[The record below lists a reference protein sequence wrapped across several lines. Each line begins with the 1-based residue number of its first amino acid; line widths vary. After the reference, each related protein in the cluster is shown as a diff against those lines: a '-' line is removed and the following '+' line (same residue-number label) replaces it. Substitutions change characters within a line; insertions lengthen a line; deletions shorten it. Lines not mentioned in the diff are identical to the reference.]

1 MTAPEVPI
9 APVASQSLPLWL
21 SDYLTRLG
29 LAPETQ
35 LQEQSDPLLP
45 LLSRLAGLTA
55 EDMNTRANEI
65 KRLLLNSGFVD
76 MGESRKWSLDV
87 LPYLLTSQQ
96 WQQVTDGLTQRVQ
109 VINHLLADLGGA
121 QQLIANG
128 SINAKRVFQHPLYS
142 RESHTLTGQDSNL
155 FLYAL
160 DIGQDEAGDF
170 YVLRDHCQFPRGL
183 GLLLENRIVARRVMS
198 EEFAEFGVQ
207 RIARFFQNLRRAIT
221 VQGNSSDP
229 RVVILSQG
237 PDDPY
242 YFEQA
247 YLATYL
253 GFTLV
258 RSADLTVRK
267 GKVWLKALNG
277 LKKVD
282 VILRWVEDRYLDSLE
297 QTDYSLQ
304 GVPGLLQA
312 IRAKTVRL
320 LNPFGSGMIQIPA
333 LRQALPQIAEQ
344 VFGTSLILK
353 EPECCSV
360 DEVPEAQWEKFELR
374 SHRDVEFRVD
384 GEREPNRIHQALASD
399 ARGDFYFWR
408 KIALKKVPF
417 WQDKQLIAM
426 PTILRCFALCHEGQV
441 QVLPS
446 ALCSSLARGTA
457 GARIFIKDTWVP
469 MMGPPEPEQ
478 QGKAAVVKRHSDIA
492 LMEGE
497 IPSRTAESL
506 FWLGSGLERGEDSAR
521 LLRIY
526 LDRVTEYNMY
536 PEQRQ
541 NTTISLLREGM
552 RQGALLHPYVNWQDD
567 NTTSALPNKA
577 MAVQLLRD
585 ETNQGSLAST
595 LALILNTAMQVREL
609 LSYDSL
615 RIIEQLEGEHRKLA
629 RMQAHSPTHV
639 LQSSLDNIIGQ
650 IMAFNGSIVDS
661 MSYRNG
667 AYVLEIG
674 RRIERCHQ
682 LVAMLQVMLSRVLP
696 EADEHAALEV
706 LLVAQ
711 VSSVTHR
718 RRYRMYQGIDTALEL
733 LLLDVEYPRSLAYQ
747 LDQLERLCEHLPEKQ
762 KSSIAGELQKL
773 MLRLKAECYLI
784 QPETIVQDLEG
795 HRPELKELMSRIQ
808 LLLQGMKDLLQTSYF
823 THTKAP
829 SKLGWE
835 TQPGSRGEE

>member
-1 MTAPEVPI
+1 MTDTPTFVEQP
-9 APVASQSLPLWL
+9 PLPQWL
-21 SDYLTRLG
+21 SDYLNRLG
-29 LAPETQ
+29 LAPDTL
-35 LQEQSDPLLP
+35 LQEQGDPLLP

-55 EDMNTRANEI
+55 DDMNTRASEV

-76 MGESRKWSLDV
+76 VGESRNKWSLDV

-96 WQQVTDGLTQRVQ
+96 WQQLTEGLTQRVQ
-109 VINHLLADLGGA
+109 LINHLLADLKGPR
-121 QQLIANG
+121 QLVMNG
-128 SINAKRVFQHPLYS
+128 VIDAKRVFQHPLYP
-142 RESHTLTGQDSNL
+142 RESHALGAQDTGL

-160 DIGQDEAGDF
+160 DIGQDENGDF

-207 RIARFFQNLRRAIT
+207 RIARFFQSVRRAIT
-221 VQGNSSDP
+221 ASGKNSDP

-277 LKKVD
+277 LRKVD
-282 VILRWVEDRYLDSLE
+282 VIVRWVEDRYLDSLE

-312 IRAKTVRL
+312 IRSQSVTV
-320 LNPFGSGMIQIPA
+320 LNPFGNGMMQIPA
-333 LRQALPQIAEQ
+333 LRQALPNIAQ
-344 VFGTSLILK
+344 QLTGAPLILK
-353 EPECCSV
+353 EPECRTL
-360 DEVPEAQWEKFELR
+360 DEISEGQWGDYELR
-374 SHRDVEFRVD
+374 SHQDVDFRID
-384 GEREPNRIHQALASD
+384 AGREPKRVKEAMASD
-399 ARGDFYFWR
+399 RRVHLYFWR
-408 KIALKKVPF
+408 KIKLKTVPF
-417 WQDKQLIAM
+417 WHHKQLIIK

-446 ALCSSLARGTA
+446 ALCSSIAQGDA
-457 GARIFIKDTWVP
+457 DARIYIKDTWVP
-469 MMGPPEPEQ
+469 MMGPPEPDQ
-478 QGKAAVVKRHSDIA
+478 QGKAAARKRHSDIA

-526 LDRVTEYNMY
+526 LDRITEFNMY
-536 PEQRQ
+536 PEYRH
-541 NTTISLLREGM
+541 NTTISLLRQGM
-552 RQGALLHPYVNWQDD
+552 IQGALLYPYANWQDAD
-567 NTTSALPNKA
+567 DVTGVPNKA
-577 MAVQLLRD
+577 IAVQLLRD
-585 ETNQGSLAST
+585 ETNPGSLASIVG
-595 LALILNTAMQVREL
+595 LILSTALQVREL

-615 RIIEQLEGEHRKLA
+615 RIIEQLEGEHRQLT
-629 RMQAHSPTHV
+629 RLQPLSPTHV
-639 LQSSLDNIIGQ
+639 LQSSLDNVIGQ

-667 AYVLEIG
+667 AFVLEIG

-682 LVAMLQVMLSRVLP
+682 LVAMIQVMLSRVLP
-696 EADEHAALEV
+696 EADEQSALDA

-747 LDQLERLCEHLPEKQ
+747 LEQLERLCEHLPAKQ
-762 KSSIAGELQKL
+762 KGSVASELQKL
-773 MLRLKAECYLI
+773 LLRLKAECYLI
-784 QPETIVQDLEG
+784 QPETVSRDQDG
-795 HRPELKELMSRIQ
+795 QRSELSELMSRIQ
-808 LLLQGMKDLLQTSYF
+808 LLLQGLKDLLQTSYF
-823 THTKAP
+823 THTKTP
-829 SKLGWE
+829 SKLAWE
-835 TQPGSRGEE
+835 NQASSRGQI